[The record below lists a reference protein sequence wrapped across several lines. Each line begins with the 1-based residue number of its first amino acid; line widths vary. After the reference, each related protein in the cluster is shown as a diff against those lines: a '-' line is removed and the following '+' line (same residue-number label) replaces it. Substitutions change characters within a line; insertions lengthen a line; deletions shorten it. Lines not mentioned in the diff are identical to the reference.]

1 MSKDKVA
8 DVKVLKT
15 DAKWFG
21 VTYKEDTPMVNAAL
35 AAFDKEGK
43 YLDL

>member
-1 MSKDKVA
+1 MQNG
-8 DVKVLKT
+8 LEL
-15 DAKWFG
+15 
-21 VTYKEDTPMVNAAL
+21 TYKEDTPGVNAAL

>member
-1 MSKDKVA
+1 MLKDKA
-8 DVKVLKT
+8 AQVKVIPT
-15 DAKWFG
+15 EAKWFG
-21 VTYKEDTPMVNAAL
+21 VTYKEDTPGVNAAL